1 MHGINFEVQYGQVFG
16 LVGESGTGKTSIL
29 RMLAGLLRADD
40 GDCEIAGEDSNRGL
54 DYETRRNIGYL
65 AQSFTLFGELTV
77 DDNLDFLRES
87 TRCRR

>member
-1 MHGINFEVQYGQVFG
+1 
-16 LVGESGTGKTSIL
+16 
-29 RMLAGLLRADD
+29 MLAGLLRADD

-77 DDNLDFLRES
+77 ADNLDFLAGIHQMPPRS
-87 TRCRR
+87 IQSVIGFMNSSPCRVGKNPG